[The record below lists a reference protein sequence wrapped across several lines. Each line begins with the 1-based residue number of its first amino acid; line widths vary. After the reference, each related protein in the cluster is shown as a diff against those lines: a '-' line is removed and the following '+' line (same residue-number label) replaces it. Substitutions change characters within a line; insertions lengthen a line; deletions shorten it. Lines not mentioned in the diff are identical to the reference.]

1 MENKIVIKSRVRLAR
16 NLVDYPFPNRLDEE
30 KSLEVIEKVK
40 EALFKDNSGLEREYD
55 FYKMADLSQLK
66 KICMVEKHL
75 ISPDLASNVNGA
87 VLIKKDETVS
97 IMINEED
104 HIRIQTMCDG
114 LELEKAYQIANKID
128 DFLEETLEYAFDVEL
143 GYLTSCPTN
152 TGTGM
157 RASVM
162 FHLPALTQLRYINDV
177 YKVSSQIGVAV
188 RGIYGERTEALGN
201 IYQISNQLTLGR
213 TEKNTIENIKGMA
226 TDIVSKELQAR
237 EMIKK
242 TWGIKLEDKIF
253 RALGL
258 LEGARIIDTSEAMGY
273 LSVVKVGVEMGY
285 IENIKLDDLDKLMI
299 NIQPAHQST
308 MFENAERKDRDI
320 NRAKYIRETLEKL
333 KVGGA
338 NYELQ

>member
-16 NLVDYPFPNRLDEE
+16 NLVDYPFPNKLDEE
-30 KSLEVIEKVK
+30 KSLVVIEKVK
-40 EALFKDNSGLEREYD
+40 EALFKNNSGLERDYE
-55 FYKMADLSQLK
+55 FYKMSDLRQLK
-66 KICMVEKHL
+66 KICMVENHL
-75 ISPDLASNVNGA
+75 ISPDLANNANGA

-114 LELEKAYQIANKID
+114 LELEKAYEKASEID
-128 DFLEETLEYAFDVEL
+128 DFLEETLEYAFDVNL

-162 FHLPALTQLRYINDV
+162 IHLPALTQMRYINDV
-177 YKVSSQIGVAV
+177 HKVSSQIGVAV

-226 TDIVSKELQAR
+226 SDIVSKELQAR

-308 MFENAERKDRDI
+308 MFENSEIKNRDI

-338 NYELQ
+338 DYELQ